1 MSFEWYFAEGAMAGI
16 GLFYKDI
23 DSFVQTAR
31 ETRPYSSSGL
41 PASLLDG
48 TGATVNDDF
57 TFSAPLNTPG
67 GELYGVEAN
76 YTQPFTFLPGKW
88 SNLGMQLNYTWVD
101 TSIQY
106 VNSSGVA
113 TMKNQLTGTSKN
125 AWNATLFYEG
135 ETWSGRVSATNRSDY
150 LTVVTGQEAGFN
162 TDGYHGMTGT
172 TVIDAS
178 LRYRI
183 SDQLELTLEGIN
195 LSNEGSDEWVYS
207 PATGQLPL
215 QYTETGRQFML
226 GARYKF

>member
-23 DSFVQTAR
+23 ESFVQTTR
-31 ETRPYSSSGL
+31 EVRPYSSSGL

-48 TGATVNDDF
+48 TGASVNDDF
-57 TFSAPLNTPG
+57 TFTIPLNTPG

-88 SNLGMQLNYTWVD
+88 SNLGVQLNYTWVD

-106 VNSSGVA
+106 VNGAGVPV
-113 TMKNQLTGTSKN
+113 MKNQLTGTTKN

-135 ETWSGRVSATNRSDY
+135 KVWSGRVSATNRSDY
-150 LTVVTGQEAGFN
+150 LTAAPGQEVGFN
-162 TDGYHGMTGT
+162 MDGTHGMTGT
-172 TVIDAS
+172 TVLDAS

-183 SDQLELTLEGIN
+183 SDQLELSLEGIN
-195 LSNEGSDEWVYS
+195 LTNEASDEWVYS
-207 PATGQLPL
+207 PSTGELPL
-215 QYTETGRQFML
+215 QYTESGRQFLL
-226 GARYKF
+226 GVRYKF